1 MNCDD
6 FRHQLLVDP
15 NCKDAEFVHHAANCP
30 DCAPEARRALAF
42 EAKLH
47 TALAAETRR
56 HRIPTAKPV
65 EFSAHR
71 AQGRRII
78 AWAIVGTLILG
89 LGFNLWSGGGIDRGL
104 GPIVVTASTAG
115 TPLATAILDHID
127 SEPAALAAEHPVPEP
142 TLALLL
148 VSTGITIAPRALGPE
163 LRPVRYAAR
172 CSLRHRDVIH
182 LVLTGETGP
191 VTLLLMPNE
200 PVARAERIR
209 SGRLEGLIVPAGRGS
224 LAIVGEP
231 EETVTWIARRIQG
244 EILW

>member
-15 NCKDAEFVHHAANCP
+15 SCKDAEFVHHAATCP

-42 EAKLH
+42 EAKLRA
-47 TALAAETRR
+47 ALAAETRP

-65 EFSAHR
+65 EFSADR

-78 AWAIVGTLILG
+78 ARAIVGTLILG
-89 LGFNLWSGGGIDRGL
+89 LGFNLWFGGGIDRGM
-104 GPIVVTASTAG
+104 GPIVTASTAG

-148 VSTGITIAPRALGPE
+148 VSTGIRIAPRALGPE

-172 CSLRHRDVIH
+172 CSLRDRDVIH

-224 LAIVGEP
+224 LAIIGEP
-231 EETVTWIARRIQG
+231 EEPVTWIARRIQG
-244 EILW
+244 EIVW